1 MPLADALARFR
12 IDRAF
17 GAADAATIRE
27 VVSDAYRGSPTARAM
42 LDRLPEE
49 GRTLRVWFET
59 GEFGAGDDAIFIDLA
74 WLRGNAY
81 LAPSGT
87 AVADTPTTAI
97 VHELVHAIEGLLD
110 YPSFPED
117 RFTTDT
123 AGPTVTRANAIYGEL
138 GLPRQLSYDGY
149 ASEGELVVGRN
160 YTGGQRVDHALFA
173 HGSLDTSRLGG
184 DSRELVIGWEG
195 RDDIRTGG
203 GGDVLL
209 GGGGDDLLDG
219 GRGSDR
225 IEGGGGVDVVRLRGL
240 DGGGFDLL
248 RRGDEIV
255 ALDRADRSRDVIRDA
270 DHLDSLGQ
278 RLAAGA
284 VGPFDALAYLA
295 SHDDLAAAFG
305 ADAAQG
311 LRHYVERGFFEGR
324 EVTFDAAQ
332 YLANHSDLGD
342 DEARAARHYLE
353 AGRAAGRLAEDPLS
367 YVASFE
373 DLSRAFGGLGPEEL
387 RAAGLR
393 HYRAHGAQEGRRAEI
408 DFDPQAYLGN
418 HADLRA
424 AFGGDGERAAHHFAA
439 SGRAA
444 GRLAQDALDY
454 VASFDDLI
462 RAAERFDG
470 DAAAIRRFGVEHFR
484 KHGAEEGRA
493 ERVDFDADAYLANHA
508 DLRRAFADGAGS
520 YDEGRATLHYVAH
533 GFEEGRAD
541 ELILL

>member
-1 MPLADALARFR
+1 M
-12 IDRAF
+12 
-17 GAADAATIRE
+17 
-27 VVSDAYRGSPTARAM
+27 
-42 LDRLPEE
+42 
-49 GRTLRVWFET
+49 
-59 GEFGAGDDAIFIDLA
+59 
-74 WLRGNAY
+74 
-81 LAPSGT
+81 
-87 AVADTPTTAI
+87 
-97 VHELVHAIEGLLD
+97 
-110 YPSFPED
+110 
-117 RFTTDT
+117 
-123 AGPTVTRANAIYGEL
+123 
-138 GLPRQLSYDGY
+138 
-149 ASEGELVVGRN
+149 
-160 YTGGQRVDHALFA
+160 
-173 HGSLDTSRLGG
+173 
-184 DSRELVIGWEG
+184 
-195 RDDIRTGG
+195 
-203 GGDVLL
+203 
-209 GGGGDDLLDG
+209 
-219 GRGSDR
+219 
-225 IEGGGGVDVVRLRGL
+225 
-240 DGGGFDLL
+240 
-248 RRGDEIV
+248 

-342 DEARAARHYLE
+342 DEARAARHHLE

-373 DLSRAFGGLGPEEL
+373 DLSRAFGGLGLEEL

-408 DFDPQAYLGN
+408 DFDPQTYLGN

-439 SGRAA
+439 NGRAA

-470 DAAAIRRFGVEHFR
+470 DAGLDPALR
-484 KHGAEEGRA
+484 GRA
-493 ERVDFDADAYLANHA
+493 LPQARRRGGPGGARR
-508 DLRRAFADGAGS
+508 LRRGRLSGQPRGPAPRLRRRGGAPTTRAARRCTTS
-520 YDEGRATLHYVAH
+520 PTASRRAGRTS
-533 GFEEGRAD
+533 
-541 ELILL
+541 